1 MHESSIK
8 TYGWFMFPLM
18 VLCQGQEENVQILRL
33 YVQVKMETMVNSV
46 GNY

>member
-8 TYGWFMFPLM
+8 IYGWFY
-18 VLCQGQEENVQILRL
+18 VKVKENVQILRL
-33 YVQVKMETMVNSV
+33 FVQVKMETMVHSV